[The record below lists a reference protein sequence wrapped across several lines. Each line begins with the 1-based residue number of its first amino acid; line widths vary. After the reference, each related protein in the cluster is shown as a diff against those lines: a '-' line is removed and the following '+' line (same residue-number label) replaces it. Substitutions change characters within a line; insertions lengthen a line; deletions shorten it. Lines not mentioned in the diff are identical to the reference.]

1 LAQAAIES
9 FAQHSSQDV
18 MGHRVYERRV
28 EQGPEGNTCVAAP
41 CARRQPGFDLT
52 TPCPESTARPPSNDA
67 NRQHRPPL
75 RFFGQCSQFFSCKMV
90 QISVFSSR
98 NANSPMSPPEHS
110 NCRKRTSIYCYESP
124 EPCLYSGS
132 IRRAGSSRAP

>member
-1 LAQAAIES
+1 MNLSDDCGWRTDLAQAAIES

-52 TPCPESTARPPSNDA
+52 TPCPESTARPP
-67 NRQHRPPL
+67 Q
-75 RFFGQCSQFFSCKMV
+75 MT
-90 QISVFSSR
+90 QID
-98 NANSPMSPPEHS
+98 N
-110 NCRKRTSIYCYESP
+110 T
-124 EPCLYSGS
+124 
-132 IRRAGSSRAP
+132 APR